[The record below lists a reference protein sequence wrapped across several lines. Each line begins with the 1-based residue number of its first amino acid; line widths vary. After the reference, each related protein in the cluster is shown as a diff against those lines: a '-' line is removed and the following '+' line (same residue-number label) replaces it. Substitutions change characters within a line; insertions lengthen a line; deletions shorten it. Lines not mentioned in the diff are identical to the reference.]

1 MNETL
6 LSSTEGDSSRL
17 RLSVR
22 GLSKSYAAVERADSH
37 QAEAKGRIEV
47 LRGLSFDLR
56 EGESLAVVGV
66 SGVGKSTLLYQLG
79 ALDTPDEGEI
89 LFHEPAPGGP
99 AEGGPVLRSTA
110 EGGRDVARMSPEER
124 TAFRAKHVGFVFQ
137 HHHLLPEFTALENA
151 AMPLLIQGED
161 FSAAAEA
168 ARARLEELSLE
179 QRLHHHPAE
188 LSAGEAQRAAIARAL
203 VARPTLLL
211 ADEPTGN
218 LDEETA
224 HEVFSQLLTLASE
237 HAASL
242 VLVTHNAALAR
253 RCGRCMRLHR
263 GTLHAEEL
271 PDAPA

>member
-1 MNETL
+1 MNEPF
-6 LSSTEGDSSRL
+6 LSPREGDSSRL

-22 GLSKSYAAVERADSH
+22 GLSKSYAAVEGADSP

-56 EGESLAVVGV
+56 EGESLAVAGV

-79 ALDTPDEGEI
+79 ALDAPDEGEI
-89 LFHEPAPGGP
+89 LFQ
-99 AEGGPVLRSTA
+99 
-110 EGGRDVARMSPEER
+110 GRDVARMSPEER

-137 HHHLLPEFTALENA
+137 HHHLLPEFTALENV
-151 AMPLLIQGED
+151 AMPLLIQGES
-161 FSAAAEA
+161 FSVAAEA

-179 QRLHHHPAE
+179 HRLHHHPAE

-203 VARPTLLL
+203 VARPALLL

-224 HEVFSQLLTLASE
+224 HEVFSQLLALASE